1 MQVTINIPEN
11 LPEAVI
17 QQQITEFE
25 EKLKEQA
32 KQITP
37 MANNKKQKT
46 KIPNHYEYC
55 KKMFKFTYI
64 GSPNS

>member
-25 EKLKEQA
+25 EKLREQA

-37 MANNKKQKT
+37 IAKNNNT
-46 KIPNHYEYC
+46 KLL
-55 KKMFKFTYI
+55 
-64 GSPNS
+64 

>member
-25 EKLKEQA
+25 EKLREQA

-37 MANNKKQKT
+37 ITTNKK
-46 KIPNHYEYC
+46 
-55 KKMFKFTYI
+55 
-64 GSPNS
+64 